1 MTDHE
6 KLSSLLKKIYYD
18 PETGLQGADELYRRA
33 KENEALLH
41 LDPTIKKK
49 DVQAWLKRQET
60 NQVHA
65 LPARIKHY
73 WPIKS
78 NEKNHIWQCDLLDVS
93 ATAHTNGANFLL
105 CVEDIWTRYA
115 WVVPLK
121 NKEGKTSAAAFQQVL
136 DESGRTPKVLMSDNG
151 SEFKNRWFRALLKE
165 NGIQTSYAEPGDHHR
180 MGIIERF
187 NKTIRGKLV
196 TYMTAYKTKKY
207 IDVLPKLVA
216 NYNTSKHSA
225 IGITPK
231 FAAEHP
237 DDPRITRRLA
247 LREFLANQEQIV
259 FEVGDKVRSLKNKV
273 MFEKGAMP
281 KFSQTV
287 HEILGRIGNKRYE
300 LDNGKT
306 YLYYQLKPAGG
317 VDSFEPPEPSE
328 PNEASEAPL
337 HSEPK
342 KQRLALKK
350 EGIEIKNLRE
360 GLRERKPA
368 IHLMT
373 KHGERVNW

>member
-6 KLSSLLKKIYYD
+6 MLLKKIYYD
-18 PETGLQGADELYRRA
+18 SETGLQGADELYRRA
-33 KENEALLH
+33 KEKEL
-41 LDPTIKKK
+41 TIKKK

-65 LPARIKHY
+65 APARIKHY

-78 NEKNHIWQCDLLDVS
+78 NEKDHIWQCDLLDVS
-93 ATAHTNGANFLL
+93 ATAHTNGASFLL

-136 DESGRTPKVLMSDNG
+136 DGKRIPKVLMSDNG

-165 NGIQTSYAEPGDHHR
+165 NDIQTSYAEPGDHHR
-180 MGIIERF
+180 MGVIERF

-225 IGITPK
+225 IGVTPK
-231 FAAEHP
+231 FASEHP

-247 LREFLANQEQIV
+247 RREFLANQEQVV

-287 HEILGRIGNKRYE
+287 HEILGRVGNKRYK
-300 LDNGKT
+300 LDNKKT
-306 YLYYQLKPAGG
+306 YLYYQLKSAGD
-317 VDSFEPPEPSE
+317 VDSFEPPEPNE
-328 PNEASEAPL
+328 PNEANEV
-337 HSEPK
+337 PK

-350 EGIEIKNLRE
+350 EGVEVKNLRE

-368 IHLMT
+368 VHLMT